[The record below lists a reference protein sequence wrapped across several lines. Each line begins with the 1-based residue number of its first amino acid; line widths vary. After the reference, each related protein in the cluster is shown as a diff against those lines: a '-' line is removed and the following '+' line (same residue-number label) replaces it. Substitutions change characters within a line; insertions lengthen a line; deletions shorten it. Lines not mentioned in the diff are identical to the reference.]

1 MFDVDYD
8 LLEEARKNYKLLIR
22 TNRTSQEN
30 IKNHV
35 TVKIL
40 ESLGYDSMDFDYE
53 SSFSGKS
60 NKRVDISIRVG
71 DDKIYIELKNG
82 NKHLDV
88 GDIEQLHDYLNKDE
102 CEWGILTNGR
112 RIVLINYKINT
123 FPNSTYT
130 SKKENKTVF
139 DIDIFKSEQLEYLVF
154 LTKEAIFDTEVT
166 NYFKLISQFKAIK
179 YPDGG
184 NSWKVYKGT
193 LYNFFR
199 YYSFKKKE
207 FIPLE
212 QIRINEFKD
221 FLLYEKEKKSKIN
234 RKPDKLNTFANKY
247 SHIRTMFTELK
258 RNNLLGPHNFE
269 EPRSKLLELFMDKKL
284 DEDED
289 ILSLDNIKTILDYL
303 ELNSENSLRDKLIFL
318 LCVYMGLERFTLIN
332 LNKDNFDL
340 KRKVIII
347 EEKRIPLPEILC
359 NYVKELFNINKKNGI
374 KGSYLFYSYYD
385 KRYRRI
391 TESNMN
397 DIFNKIKNIDLLD
410 KKWTKFSPRTIRKH
424 LIKQMFYNK
433 YSIEQIS
440 YITGMNV
447 NSISK
452 IISQEDIIS
461 NVKISKRIISSHP
474 FCNII
479 N

>member
-1 MFDVDYD
+1 MYTIDYS
-8 LLEEARKNYKLLIR
+8 LLEEAKKKYKLLTE
-22 TNRTSQEN
+22 TNRISEEN

-35 TVKIL
+35 AVKIL
-40 ESLGYDSMDFDYE
+40 ESLGYDSINFDYE
-53 SSFSGKS
+53 SSFLSKG
-60 NKRVDISIRVG
+60 NRRVDISIRVR
-71 DDKIYIELKNG
+71 DEKIYVEVKKG
-82 NKHLDV
+82 NKYLETR
-88 GDIEQLHDYLNKDE
+88 DIEQLDDYLNKEEYD
-102 CEWGILTNGR
+102 WGILTNGR
-112 RIVLINYKINT
+112 RLVLINYRIDTSRN
-123 FPNSTYT
+123 NAYT
-130 SKKENKTVF
+130 SKKENKVVF
-139 DIDIFKSEQLEYLVF
+139 DIDVFKSEQLEYLVF
-154 LTKEAIFDTEVT
+154 LTKEALFDTKVT
-166 NYFKLISQFKAIK
+166 EYFKLISQFKAIK
-179 YPDGG
+179 YPNGG
-184 NSWKVYKGT
+184 KSWNVYKGT
-193 LYNFFR
+193 LYNFFK

-207 FIPLE
+207 FIPLK

-221 FLLYEKEKKSKIN
+221 FLLYDKEKKSKIN

-247 SHIRTMFTELK
+247 SHIRTMFTVLK
-258 RNNLLGPHNFE
+258 KNNLLATHNFE

-284 DEDED
+284 DEDDD
-289 ILSLDNIKTILDYL
+289 ILSLDNIKAILDYL

-340 KRKVIII
+340 KKKVIII
-347 EEKRIPLPEILC
+347 EEKRIPLPEIVC
-359 NYVKELFNINKKNGI
+359 NYVKELFNTNKKNGI

-385 KRYRRI
+385 KKYRRI

-424 LIKQMFYNK
+424 LILQMFYNK